1 MEYTDEVLEQLIA
14 CPKRISQPPRKGM
27 KPDGKHSRNDMELE
41 SLDGNHGFR
50 AFMRQSLEFTED
62 FSVGLEYLPKDEPG
76 RFCLVRCNGMH
87 GGHQV
92 HPHHG
97 KCHIH
102 RCTADDVNAGR
113 RVERHIQPTCEYAAF
128 PDALRYFLR
137 TVNVQLADRSQ
148 HFPRLLQ
155 GDLFAEDVCS

>member
-1 MEYTDEVLEQLIA
+1 MPEENLPTSAQGDET
-14 CPKRISQPPRKGM
+14 
-27 KPDGKHSRNDMELE
+27 DGKHSRNDMELE

-97 KCHIH
+97 
-102 RCTADDVNAGR
+102 NATFTG
-113 RVERHIQPTCEYAAF
+113 A
-128 PDALRYFLR
+128 
-137 TVNVQLADRSQ
+137 
-148 HFPRLLQ
+148 RLTT
-155 GDLFAEDVCS
+155 